1 MCEEYGLQR
10 VIRRLGHIAGSDTLW
25 AEMYFHP
32 QSNITD
38 RSVESRVKADILL
51 SVCVDAAS

>member
-1 MCEEYGLQR
+1 M

-51 SVCVDAAS
+51 SVCVDAASSSLSK